1 MSAAATIPGLY
12 YNFVRP
18 PAEPSPIRSDVAGF
32 LGRTSRGPAGVATR
46 VEGWRE
52 YTSLFGG
59 LVSDALTP
67 YAVRGYFDN
76 LARTVYVLRLL
87 GAGSKTA
94 SGKWTVAELSR
105 TGKPGID
112 WPG

>member
-1 MSAAATIPGLY
+1 MSVTPTIPGLY

-18 PAEPSPIRSDVAGF
+18 PVNPSPLRSDIAGF
-32 LGRTSRGPAGVATR
+32 LGRTQRGPVGKAVR

-52 YTSLFGG
+52 YNNVFGG

-76 LARTVYVLRLL
+76 LAQTAYILRLL
-87 GAGSKTA
+87 GAGSATA
-94 SGKWTVAELSR
+94 GGTWTVADLNTV
-105 TGKPGID
+105 TGKLG
-112 WPG
+112 

>member
-18 PAEPSPIRSDVAGF
+18 PAEPSPLRSDVAGF
-32 LGRTSRGPAGVATR
+32 FGKTSRGPVGAATR

-52 YTSLFGG
+52 YADLFGG
-59 LVSDALTP
+59 LVSNALTP

-76 LARTVYVLRLL
+76 LAQTAYIFRTL
-87 GAGSKTA
+87 GVGSKTA
-94 SGKWTVAELSR
+94 SGTWNVSGL
-105 TGKPGID
+105 G
-112 WPG
+112 